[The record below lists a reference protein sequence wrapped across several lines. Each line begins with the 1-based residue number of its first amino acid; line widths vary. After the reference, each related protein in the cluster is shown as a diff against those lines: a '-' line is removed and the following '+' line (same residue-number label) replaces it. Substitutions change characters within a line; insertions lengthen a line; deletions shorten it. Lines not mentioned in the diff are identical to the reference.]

1 MLGRHGASPA
11 FDLFYVAEAPMF
23 EVFLVFG
30 LLIALAMCVPNC
42 WQKRRWG
49 FIPGAV
55 CGVLLVVAVTL
66 VFTNTI

>member
-1 MLGRHGASPA
+1 
-11 FDLFYVAEAPMF
+11 MF